1 MPMTCSP
8 MGLGVQAEAHEDKA
22 AAAAT
27 GALSD
32 ELLSADAAVLA
43 ARAGRTQARVAQQA
57 AAAAAL
63 GALHEAHSATLT
75 EREKLLGALQ
85 EALRSQQHA
94 FTACEARLHAT
105 VGRMAEL
112 ADAQRATLAVL
123 EDGAMA
129 ADAGVAP
136 THVCPSHWW
145 LRAAAHDAVGA
156 ERRRLR
162 RGCQGASRCPQQAKH
177 RSHEDGTPFLDCCL
191 DEPDLETETE
201 SGRETQAQPSLC
213 ADFRRRRTA
222 RAQATRWW
230 TQRRRRHRRRTCCAM
245 LCRRCRRRS

>member
-1 MPMTCSP
+1 
-8 MGLGVQAEAHEDKA
+8 VQAEAHEGKA

-32 ELLSADAAVLA
+32 ELLSADAAVQA

-63 GALHEAHSATLT
+63 GALHDARSATLT

-123 EDGAMA
+123 GDGAPA
-129 ADAGVAP
+129 ADAGAAP
-136 THVCPSHWW
+136 THIRPSHWG

-156 ERRRLR
+156 ERRRR
-162 RGCQGASRCPQQAKH
+162 RGGCRDAAQCPAASQTRQQ
-177 RSHEDGTPFLDCCL
+177 RG
-191 DEPDLETETE
+191 
-201 SGRETQAQPSLC
+201 
-213 ADFRRRRTA
+213 
-222 RAQATRWW
+222 
-230 TQRRRRHRRRTCCAM
+230 
-245 LCRRCRRRS
+245 